1 MADDLAVPPPAPQ
14 PQTGPGPGRNVKGLI
29 RYALGACLGI
39 VVLLLLFGKRGELI
53 AALHQ
58 VARASVT
65 WVLVA
70 AAAEAGSVLA
80 FAHIQHR
87 ALKLSG
93 TKVSLRAMTALSL
106 ANDAIANTIPGE
118 PVVSSA
124 YRYRYYRRHGATGAS
139 AGWTIFTILIAQ
151 AIGMSLILLFGVL
164 MALLGSAH
172 AKNTTITITG
182 LVVVIAAGAVLVR
195 RDLILRLAATLPRAV
210 RRACGDRHA
219 RLTSLTE
226 HVEATLTRMRQIPL
240 STTATIEIVAIAT
253 FVWLADFGCLVASF
267 WAVHA
272 TVPVYGVL
280 LAYGVAQVVGS
291 LPFIPGGIG
300 IIESSLAVILI
311 EYGAGRVAALS
322 AALVYRIISFWLGIA
337 VGWFTIA
344 VITHRA
350 RRAPIPV
357 SAPPACAD
365 ESSSRSDPFA
375 APPDHTPG

>member
-1 MADDLAVPPPAPQ
+1 VADDLAVPPPAP
-14 PQTGPGPGRNVKGLI
+14 PPGPEQGRNVKGLI

-39 VVLLLLFGKRGELI
+39 VVLLLLFGKRGELVS
-53 AALHQ
+53 ALHQ
-58 VARASVT
+58 VSRADPA

-80 FAHIQHR
+80 FAYIQFR

-93 TKVSLRAMTALSL
+93 TRVTLRAMTALSL

-124 YRYRYYRRHGATGAS
+124 YRYRYYRRRGATGAS

-164 MALLGSAH
+164 VALLGNAH
-172 AKNTTITITG
+172 AKNIAITITG

-195 RDLILRLAATLPRAV
+195 RDLILRLAATLPRAW
-210 RRACGDRHA
+210 RRAAGDRHA
-219 RLTSLTE
+219 RVTRTADNM
-226 HVEATLTRMRQIPL
+226 EATLDRMRQIPL

-267 WAVHA
+267 GAVHA
-272 TVPVYGVL
+272 TVPAYGVL

-291 LPFIPGGIG
+291 LPFVPGGIG

-311 EYGAGRVAALS
+311 EYGAGRVSALS

-337 VGWFTIA
+337 VGWITIA
-344 VITHRA
+344 VISHRA
-350 RRAPIPV
+350 RRSTTEPASP
-357 SAPPACAD
+357 PPAYAD
-365 ESSSRSDPFA
+365 ESSSQSDPSA
-375 APPDHTPG
+375 ARPDHTPG

>member
-1 MADDLAVPPPAPQ
+1 MADEPTDEPVVPVPEQ
-14 PQTGPGPGRNVKGLI
+14 GRNVKGLV
-29 RYALGACLGI
+29 RYALGALLGI

-58 VARASVT
+58 IARADPT

-80 FAHIQHR
+80 FAYIQRRTLH
-87 ALKLSG
+87 LSG
-93 TKVSLRAMTALSL
+93 TKVTLRSMSALSL

-124 YRYRYYRRHGATGAS
+124 YRYRYYRRRGASGAS

-164 MALLGSAH
+164 VALLGNAH
-172 AKNTTITITG
+172 AKNTAITITG
-182 LVVVIAAGAVLVR
+182 LVVVVGACAVLVR
-195 RDLILRLAATLPRAV
+195 RDLILRLAEAVPRAM
-210 RRACGDRHA
+210 RRVVGERHP
-219 RLTSLTE
+219 RLTGIADHL
-226 HVEATLTRMRQIPL
+226 EATLERMRQIPL
-240 STTATIEIVAIAT
+240 GTTATIEIVAIAT

-267 WAVHA
+267 GAVHA
-272 TVPVYGVL
+272 SVPAYGVL

-311 EYGAGRVAALS
+311 EYGAGRVSALS
-322 AALVYRIISFWLGIA
+322 AALVYRILSFWLGIA
-337 VGWFTIA
+337 VGWITIA
-344 VITHRA
+344 VIARRA
-350 RRAPIPV
+350 RRAPV
-357 SAPPACAD
+357 SPPPAYAG
-365 ESSSRSDPFA
+365 ESSSQSDPSA
-375 APPDHTPG
+375 VRPDHTPS